1 MYKKRLLICL
11 VGGLVAGALCLAAR
25 QIIFRAPDVT
35 WDAVAYTVANRILLG
50 FAIALSGWRIN
61 RFSHGAIVGLLVSF
75 SVSLGFLFSD
85 PVRCAAYTAAGA
97 LYGLLIEW
105 FASDVFKAPMK
116 TA

>member
-1 MYKKRLLICL
+1 MYKKRPLVCL
-11 VGGLVAGALCLAAR
+11 VGGLVGGAVCLAGR

-61 RFSHGAIVGLLVSF
+61 RLAHGAIVGLLVSF

-85 PVRCAAYTAAGA
+85 PVRGAAYTAAGV

-105 FASDVFKAPMK
+105 FASDIFRAPMK
-116 TA
+116 PA